1 MQALRAELQ
10 QFKQAETQRLEQ
22 EAVNV
27 TRGSIDAFADEKG
40 PDGQPLRPYF
50 DYEPVMQR
58 IIDAFRLNPNRDLNQ
73 TYEEACW
80 ADKDVRAHMLAA
92 EQNRRSQQQSND
104 RAKLA
109 ARGNRQGAHQPRV
122 EACAG
127 EKGNGSLR
135 DTLENSADEVG
146 F

>member
-50 DYEPVMQR
+50 DHVVQR

-80 ADKDVRAHMLAA
+80 ADPNVRAHMLAA
-92 EQNRRSQQQSND
+92 EQNRRSQQQSNE

-109 ARGNRQGAHQPRV
+109 ARSNVRGLTSPVSKPAQ
-122 EACAG
+122 EK
-127 EKGNGSLR
+127 KGNGSLR